1 VVLWLLPHPYPRT
14 KWVRIL
20 LQNKRFKEKMAGTV
34 WNGSVSIFTFKIYLC
49 VWCVLAQTCVCWMC
63 TCVCVCVCVMCRPKV
78 LSPLVSALYIEL
90 GSQLDPELTDLA
102 RLPRYLTCGILS
114 VGLPN
119 SAIEGWLPPLLSCSL
134 GAEGSHLGGCAWPA
148 SARPSWAIS
157 PAYI

>member
-1 VVLWLLPHPYPRT
+1 MCVVCTCTNVCVLD
-14 KWVRIL
+14 V
-20 LQNKRFKEKMAGTV
+20 
-34 WNGSVSIFTFKIYLC
+34 YLC
-49 VWCVLAQTCVCWMC
+49 VCA
-63 TCVCVCVCVMCRPKV
+63 CVCVVCRPKV

-148 SARPSWAIS
+148 SARPS
-157 PAYI
+157 